1 MKNEIDAVAM
11 TRAIRDAHHDALKDA
26 TPEERLRFYRE
37 KARRLKDRRI
47 PPAESAAAATP
58 STGGA

>member
-11 TRAIRDAHHDALKDA
+11 TRAIRDAHHEALKNA

-37 KARRLKDRRI
+37 KAERSRDRTKS
-47 PPAESAAAATP
+47 PAPRA
-58 STGGA
+58 GK

>member
-11 TRAIRDAHHDALKDA
+11 TRAIRDAHHEALKNA

-37 KARRLKDRRI
+37 KAKRLQERT
-47 PPAESAAAATP
+47 ATSAP
-58 STGGA
+58 RPGK